1 MRKLALIVLVFSIID
16 CEKAS
21 QPKVDEVRVKY
32 VNVKDGLNVR
42 EAPDRAAKR
51 IATIPRGEKLRV
63 LEEQSSTIT
72 IDNITG
78 KWTKISDGKIQG
90 WAFGGFLTD
99 TIPEQTPTQPASNSA
114 KPQKC
119 AAFLACRAACD
130 SYDCKM
136 DCRGNHSVQA
146 NECE

>member
-1 MRKLALIVLVFSIID
+1 MLKSSLIILGLFIIG

-21 QPKVDEVRVKY
+21 RPKVDEIRVKY

-51 IATIPRGEKLRV
+51 IATIPRGEKLRI
-63 LEEQSSTIT
+63 LEEQSGTIT

-90 WAFGGFLTD
+90 WAFGGFLSD
-99 TIPEQTPTQPASNSA
+99 TAPQQTQAQPAATSANSA
-114 KPQKC
+114 KC
-119 AAFLACRAACD
+119 AAFRACRDACD
-130 SYDCKM
+130 SYDCRM
-136 DCRGNHSVQA
+136 DCRDKHSSHGI
-146 NECE
+146 ECD